1 MVSASIVA
9 GRVGRC
15 ATITDVVVGAEGDVA
30 DGTTHGE
37 RTHPRRELTCAPWW
51 WAAPGSS
58 VRTWS
63 TDSWRRSTASTS
75 STISRPDRS
84 RTSPTARGFAAGAL
98 KFHHLDVRA
107 EGLDELIGRREP
119 EIIVHVA
126 ALPPGLGDRVAVECA
141 IVGTLNLLEA
151 ACRSGAGKV
160 VVALPAALLYG
171 DVPARELPVKEGRT
185 WEPRSVR
192 GVAARTI
199 ADLLAVYRAE
209 RGLEFTALA
218 LTNVYGSRQ
227 RAEDGVVARFA
238 AAAAAGDRAELHG
251 DGRQTR
257 DFVFIDDAVDAFVR
271 AASRG
276 SGLVVNIGTGTQTT
290 IRELHDLVVGGDGPA
305 PRVDG
310 GADR

>member
-1 MVSASIVA
+1 VRALVVGGA
-9 GRVGRC
+9 GFIGSHLVDRLLAEEHRV
-15 ATITDVVVGAEGDVA
+15 DVVD
-30 DGTTHGE
+30 DLST
-37 RTHPRRELTCAPWW
+37 
-51 WAAPGSS
+51 GSL
-58 VRTWS
+58 
-63 TDSWRRSTASTS
+63 ANLA
-75 STISRPDRS
+75 
-84 RTSPTARGFAAGAL
+84 TARGFAAGAL

-171 DVPARELPVKEGRT
+171 DVPARELPVKEGHT

-305 PRVDG
+305 PRSTAARIGDTGRFAVSPVRARIHLAWEPWTALAAGLD
-310 GADR
+310 AMR